1 MFFFLMIRRPPRS
14 TRTDTLFP
22 YTTLFRSEAA
32 SYAKPSRLVTV
43 NQAAAREDENGEGQ
57 PTQQSAGRTIRLP
70 SELLEAIFE
79 AGRKGLSIPRYKG
92 RGETNAEQ
100 RWETTHDPSNR
111 SILHVEPGQA
121 SRPEETFTT
130 PM

>member
-43 NQAAAREDENGEGQ
+43 KQAAAREDEDGEGQ
-57 PTQQSAGRTIRLP
+57 PPQQSAGRTIRLP

-79 AGRKGLSIPRYKG
+79 AGRKGLSIQRYKG
-92 RGETNAEQ
+92 LGEMNAEQ
-100 RWETTHDPSNR
+100 QIGRA
-111 SILHVEPGQA
+111 HV
-121 SRPEETFTT
+121 
-130 PM
+130 